1 VGTPW
6 LSLPPVPGIMNLK
19 SGAKAASMS
28 DSLPLLTAVMTL
40 DRTSSLSALV
50 DIVEGTV
57 VYLQRDMHV
66 LYRVWEP
73 VGAFRVHAL

>member
-1 VGTPW
+1 MGTPW

-28 DSLPLLTAVMTL
+28 DSLPLLTAAMIL
-40 DRTSSLSALV
+40 DTTASLSAFV

-57 VYLQRDMHV
+57 VYMRDKHV
-66 LYRVWEP
+66 LYT
-73 VGAFRVHAL
+73 